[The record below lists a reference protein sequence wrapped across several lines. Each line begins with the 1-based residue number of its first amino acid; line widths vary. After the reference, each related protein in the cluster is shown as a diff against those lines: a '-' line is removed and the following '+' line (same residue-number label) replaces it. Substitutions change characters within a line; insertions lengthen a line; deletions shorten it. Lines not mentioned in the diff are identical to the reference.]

1 MIESVTFLKTLNATD
16 CNNTGA
22 HAVGLSFPKK
32 YNVALFPNLVSNE
45 FRFTACDNVL
55 NKKFDLRLVIRPANN
70 QQYITGFSDYIR
82 TKGLQ
87 AGDVVCLERRTT
99 SINGGQTLYFLS
111 VIKRY
116 GILILQSFS
125 KGFVVIRNDIGNN
138 FFGSAQHCLYNGSPA
153 NLLVSFDKTD
163 KIRAN
168 ASDVAD
174 FYNVQLNGGDIK
186 DVISDTFI
194 EIDTNTKIIRGVKD
208 VQFVIIN
215 Q

>member
-45 FRFTACDNVL
+45 FRFKAYDNVL
-55 NKKFDLRLVIRPANN
+55 KKSFDLRLVIRPANN

-99 SINGGQTLYFLS
+99 DINGGQTLYYLS

-138 FFGSAQHCLYNGSPA
+138 FFGRVQQCLYDGLPA

-174 FYNVQLNGGDIK
+174 FYNVQLNGSEIK